1 MTKIDIRKYA
11 IEMATRIMGAGT
23 PDKDLVAKAKEI
35 EAYIIGDA
43 IVEEAKK

>member
-1 MTKIDIRKYA
+1 MTKVDIRKYA
-11 IEMATRIMGAGT
+11 VEMATRIMGAGT